1 MNRTPLTATLWAGA
15 FVVLVLTCLLGD
27 PSEVIALCL
36 IAGAA
41 IVVALIHEAVA
52 YVLWRRE
59 ERRQLEAWV
68 DWNHA
73 RLDRDIHKGL

>member
-1 MNRTPLTATLWAGA
+1 MNRYPLTATLWAGA

-27 PSEVIALCL
+27 PSEVVALCF

-59 ERRQLEAWV
+59 ERRQQDEI
-68 DWNHA
+68 DWHHA
-73 RLDRDIHKGL
+73 RLDRDIHRNL